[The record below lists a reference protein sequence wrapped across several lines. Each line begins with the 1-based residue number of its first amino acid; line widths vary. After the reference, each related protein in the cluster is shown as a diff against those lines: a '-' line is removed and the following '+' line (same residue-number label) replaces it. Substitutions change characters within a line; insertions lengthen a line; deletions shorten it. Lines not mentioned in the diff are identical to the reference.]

1 MTELMLPASEILKM
15 CKAFVSRQVGPL
27 ESEYT
32 SEDHKSAA
40 WVYGFCQE
48 LIHEVGRRQNG
59 EPSFEKRVK

>member
-15 CKAFVSRQVGPL
+15 CKEYVLSQSNGPL
-27 ESEYT
+27 TQEGHE
-32 SEDHKSAA
+32 KAMWA
-40 WVYGFCQE
+40 MGFANT